1 MTAQI
6 SSISDRFGHRV
17 QLSEPMSHLEV
28 HEIPTDESS
37 TAGPIAVYTSFVV
50 SPDDANPWVETWTA
64 LAAVAGTWPG
74 CRIFRILRDRNDPM
88 FMAAIS
94 EWDCLDA
101 YTTFV
106 HRTQSIARRQTAG
119 HVCVPCEAR
128 FMDVV
133 PLLSD
138 LETAG

>member
-64 LAAVAGTWPG
+64 LAAVVGTWPG

-94 EWDCLDA
+94 DA
-101 YTTFV
+101 ELATRATGAKSRIV
-106 HRTQSIARRQTAG
+106 SKR
-119 HVCVPCEAR
+119 
-128 FMDVV
+128 
-133 PLLSD
+133 SD
-138 LETAG
+138 LNRAGLVARNSLPNSSV